1 MKKKIAIFGGS
12 FNPPHN
18 GHKKVIE
25 LVRESFHCDEIWL
38 IPSGNRKDKEI
49 QISNVHRL
57 VLINMMVK
65 ELRKKM
71 GPKILISEIEIN
83 RKKPTTT
90 IDTLEELEKDY
101 PDYEFYLIIS
111 SEIVPE
117 IKELWH
123 RGEEMFL
130 KGKYIVIE
138 RPGSYKLNEIELP
151 STSIIIS
158 KDNSMPKI
166 SSTYIRLINISEEL
180 NKWVGHDL
188 ADYITKNKIYGF
200 NR

>member
-130 KGKYIVIE
+130 KGKYIASGNDDVALMNKN
-138 RPGSYKLNEIELP
+138 GSTAYKLK
-151 STSIIIS
+151 
-158 KDNSMPKI
+158 KDTTIGKYVDSSLTPKGD
-166 SSTYIRLINISEEL
+166 YLVKVQMN
-180 NKWVGHDL
+180 NGH
-188 ADYITKNKIYGF
+188 IYMANANNLKF
-200 NR
+200 